1 MKIELHIERLVLD
14 GFAPGSI
21 DGERVRNALGAELT
35 RLLQATPPPTQARAL
50 PSLRAAA
57 LPAIASM
64 HASALG
70 AAVAQSLH
78 GVIGTPSG
86 GRGGRG

>member
-35 RLLQATPPPTQARAL
+35 RLLQQAPMGPTCSVAL
-50 PSLRAAA
+50 PSVRATMPAPGVGGQAGAVGVGVANA
-57 LPAIASM
+57 LYGIS
-64 HASALG
+64 
-70 AAVAQSLH
+70 H
-78 GVIGTPSG
+78 GGSEG
-86 GRGGRG
+86 SR